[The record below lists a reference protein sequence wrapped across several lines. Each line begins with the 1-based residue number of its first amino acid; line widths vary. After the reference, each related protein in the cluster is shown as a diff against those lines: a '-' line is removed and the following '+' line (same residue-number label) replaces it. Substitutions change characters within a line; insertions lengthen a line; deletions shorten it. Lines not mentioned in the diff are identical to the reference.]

1 MDISIIFK
9 ALRRQK
15 TAALL
20 IAFEIALAC
29 AIICNASF
37 IIVNR
42 LQRGQMPSGVA
53 EAEVMQIRSGVLAD
67 EPDKRAR
74 RLEDTAGLRSI
85 PGVVSVSTVQQV
97 PFGGSSWNGGVFLQP
112 DDTHPVIN
120 VTNYFSGGDLIQTFG
135 LTLIA
140 GRDFTSDEY
149 TDFNDL
155 VKSTTPMTLPIVISQ
170 AVAER
175 IWPGENAVGK
185 TLYRG
190 ANMSMRII
198 GVVQTL
204 VRPSIWD
211 DSIAQYSMI
220 LPVTDIPGYKYV
232 LRMAPGADRHAME
245 QAARVKLK
253 ELQPQRLILDLKTIA
268 EIREEY
274 FQGDR
279 VMAWM
284 MGGVIAALL
293 LVTALGIVGLASF
306 WVQRRSRHI
315 GIRRALGATRGQIRR
330 YFQLENF
337 LIVTAGVAV
346 GMFAAYAINAW
357 LMAHYELPRLP
368 AWYLPLGAI
377 SLWLLGQLSVLFPA
391 RRAMQV
397 PPAMATRSS

>member
-37 IIVNR
+37 IITNR
-42 LQRGQMPSGVA
+42 LQRSQMPSGVP

-85 PGVVSVSTVQQV
+85 PGVVSVATVQQV
-97 PFGGSSWNGGVFLQP
+97 PFGGSSWNGGVFLTP
-112 DDTHPVIN
+112 DGKHSVIN
-120 VTNYFSGGDLIQTFG
+120 VSNYFSGGDLIQTFG
-135 LTLIA
+135 LKLMA
-140 GRDFTSDEY
+140 GRDFTSNEFV
-149 TDFNDL
+149 DFNQL
-155 VKSTTPMTLPIVISQ
+155 VKATEPVSLPIIITQ
-170 AVAER
+170 ATAER
-175 IWPGENAVGK
+175 IWPGEGAVGK

-190 ANMSMRII
+190 ASLSLRVI

-220 LPVTDIPGYKYV
+220 LPVTDIPGYTYV
-232 LRMAPGADRHAME
+232 LRLAPGADQQAVE
-245 QAARVKLK
+245 QAVRAKLK
-253 ELQPQRLILDLKTIA
+253 ALQPLRLIKGMKTIA
-268 EIREEY
+268 QLRQEY

-279 VMAWM
+279 VMAWL

-346 GMFAAYAINAW
+346 GMFAAYGINAW
-357 LMAHYELPRLP
+357 LMSHYELPRLP
-368 AWYLPLGAI
+368 AYYLPLGAVV
-377 SLWLLGQLSVLFPA
+377 LWLLGQISVLFPA

-397 PPAMATRSS
+397 PPAMATRAS